1 MIIVHHLN
9 NSRSHRVVWLLEEL
23 DVKYEII
30 RYQRHPK
37 TKLAPPSMMAIHP
50 LGSSPIITDG
60 EVVLAESGA
69 IIEYILYKYGNE
81 RLKPA
86 SGTPE
91 WILYI
96 FWLHFAEGSFMPL
109 TLLRGIFQAIY
120 DTSPFFIKPI
130 TKAIGE
136 RVAKAYFR
144 PKIASQLNYMED
156 TLAKN
161 HWFAGKEFTAADIQM
176 GISLSMTEVYKDT
189 DADRPH
195 LREFINRIEN
205 RPAYIRTLEIAGP
218 IATVLKR

>member
-1 MIIVHHLN
+1 MIIIHHLN
-9 NSRSHRVVWLLEEL
+9 NSRSYRVIWLLEEL
-23 DVKYEII
+23 GVEYEII
-30 RYQRHPK
+30 NYQRRAK
-37 TKLAPPSMMAIHP
+37 TKLAPLSMMAIHP

-69 IIEYILYKYGNE
+69 IIEYILYKYGDE

-91 WILYI
+91 WIHYI

-109 TLLRGIFQAIY
+109 ILLRGIFQAIY
-120 DTSPFFIKPI
+120 SASPFFIKPI
-130 TKAIGE
+130 AKAIGE
-136 RVAKAYFR
+136 KVAKVYFR
-144 PKIASQLNYMED
+144 PKLANQLNYLED

-161 HWFAGKEFTAADIQM
+161 KWLAGKEFSAADIQM

-195 LREFINRIEN
+195 LREYIKRLEN

-218 IATVLKR
+218 IATLLKR